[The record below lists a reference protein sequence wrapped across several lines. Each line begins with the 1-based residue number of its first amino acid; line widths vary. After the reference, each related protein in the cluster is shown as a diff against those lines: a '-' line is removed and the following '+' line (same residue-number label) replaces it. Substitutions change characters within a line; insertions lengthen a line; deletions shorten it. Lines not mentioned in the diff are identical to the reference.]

1 MVLVST
7 FVFGR
12 MPFLQG
18 AAMDFTSHNR
28 KNREENH
35 DFDVEMT
42 ATAQFLYKE
51 AQNIAN
57 IKITPEIGK

>member
-1 MVLVST
+1 
-7 FVFGR
+7 

-28 KNREENH
+28 KKREENH